1 MTRTELYRVAGNS
14 RRALAVMA
22 VLIMLWLP
30 TMALGQPAQPA
41 GQGPPGAVVDELLA
55 IARQM
60 SPELAAMGL
69 EAEAAVARADAA
81 GSLPDPVFRG
91 EFEDIDRREG
101 SLRPERLGGVKYS
114 LQQEFPLWGKREL
127 REGVARSEASTARER
142 RRAAETGLVARV
154 KTVFA
159 GYYAA
164 HEALVL
170 TEDLARSIGIV
181 AEVAQRRYAQG
192 LGAQL
197 DALMAGIERVEVQTE
212 LAKIEAEKRRT
223 AAQLNALLNRA
234 PGEPLASPRTL
245 RPIPPES
252 TLSLA
257 ELLERARRANPQ
269 LAADEAQIAAADGSR
284 KLVDK
289 NWYPDV
295 TLGLSAVDRDRQ
307 FAGYEAMI
315 EVKIPLRWE
324 LRRAQ
329 EREAAAMLGAARSRL
344 DAAAARVRGEIE
356 EAYWGLEAASKVYR
370 LLHGAHLPQS
380 QLAYETARR
389 GYEVGRVD
397 LAAVLQAE
405 QRVRRVLLEHLK
417 VLVEQH
423 ARLADIER
431 LIGGEL

>member
-1 MTRTELYRVAGNS
+1 MTKSLLAWLAGGLSIATIAVAVAQTVPPPATPPS
-14 RRALAVMA
+14 
-22 VLIMLWLP
+22 
-30 TMALGQPAQPA
+30 GQAA
-41 GQGPPGAVVDELLA
+41 PGASVDELLA
-55 IARQM
+55 IARRM
-60 SPELAAMGL
+60 SPDLAAMGL

-91 EFEDIDRREG
+91 EFEDIERRQG
-101 SLRPERLGGVKYS
+101 SLAPERLGMVKYGI
-114 LQQEFPLWGKREL
+114 QQEFPLWGKRDL
-127 REGVARSEASTARER
+127 RENVARSEASMARER
-142 RRAAETGLVARV
+142 RRGAETELVARI

-164 HEALVL
+164 HEALQL
-170 TEDLARSIGIV
+170 TEDLARSIGSL
-181 AEVAQRRYAQG
+181 ADVAQRRYAQG
-192 LGAQL
+192 FGNQQEAIK
-197 DALMAGIERVEVQTE
+197 AGIEKIEVQTE
-212 LAKIEAEKRRT
+212 IARAEAEKRKT
-223 AAQLNALLNRA
+223 AAQINALLNRA

-245 RPIPPES
+245 RPVPPES
-252 TLSLA
+252 ILNLP
-257 ELLERARRANPQ
+257 ELLERARRANPL
-269 LAADEAQIAAADGSR
+269 LAADEAQIAAAAGSR

-315 EVKIPLRWE
+315 EFKIPFQWG

-344 DAAAARVRGEIE
+344 DATAARVQGEIA
-356 EAYWGLEAASKVYR
+356 EAYWALDAASKIYR
-370 LLHGAHLPQS
+370 LLHGSHLPQTR
-380 QLAYETARR
+380 LAYETALS
-389 GYEVGRVD
+389 GYELGRVD
-397 LAAVLQAE
+397 LGTVLEAE